1 MIAHVKAPGQSSA
14 LMEMYNE
21 MDIVV
26 MPSNTTSLLQPID
39 QGVISIF
46 TSFHLRNTF
55 RKAISAIESDG
66 SGQSSLKA
74 FWKGVTILEAI

>member
-1 MIAHVKAPGQSSA
+1 MLIDSVSGYPTALVEMRNEIHV
-14 LMEMYNE
+14 
-21 MDIVV
+21 VF
-26 MPSNTTSLLQPID
+26 MPANTTSNLQPMN